1 MTKEERAKKWFSN
14 ISGAESISL
23 ETKIE
28 ICNRVAK
35 KMMIII
41 LGLLAL
47 ELILLFIVSGG
58 EILTKTAD
66 FFNIISEGR
75 HTRNHYRGVALV
87 GVIVCLPVFIIPLSV
102 SSIYKNNCLKSEVAK
117 IVASMKNSDTKE

>member
-14 ISGAESISL
+14 ISGAESISI

-41 LGLLAL
+41 LGLLTL
-47 ELILLFIVSGG
+47 ELILLFMVSGG
-58 EILTKTAD
+58 EIL
-66 FFNIISEGR
+66 I
-75 HTRNHYRGVALV
+75 
-87 GVIVCLPVFIIPLSV
+87 
-102 SSIYKNNCLKSEVAK
+102 
-117 IVASMKNSDTKE
+117 